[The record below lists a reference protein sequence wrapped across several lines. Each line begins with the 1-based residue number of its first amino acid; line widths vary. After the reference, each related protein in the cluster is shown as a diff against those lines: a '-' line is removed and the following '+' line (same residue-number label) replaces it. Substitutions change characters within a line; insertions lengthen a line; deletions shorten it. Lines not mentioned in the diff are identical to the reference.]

1 MMQDLFN
8 FIDEHHL
15 KLLTGAVYD
24 FENIREA
31 CIDLDEGKVNGKI
44 VVKVG
49 D

>member
-1 MMQDLFN
+1 MQDIFS
-8 FIDEHHL
+8 FMDEHQL
-15 KLLTGAVYD
+15 KPLTGAVYD

-31 CIDLDEGKVNGKI
+31 CIALDEEKVNGKI